1 MKKEITPFSRG
12 TGGALSRLRRLF
24 HAFKNPTIVM
34 KKYMV
39 ILPLSS
45 VTIFVALPK
54 GADAQIVVSQVLQE
68 TVGRVIRAID
78 LQVQRMQNQTIWL
91 QNAQKALENQ
101 LSKVK
106 LAEISDWSQKQRN
119 LYGNYYNELW
129 QIKSVIAYYDRIKE
143 MTERQASLVSQ
154 YNHAWNLLKSDKH
167 FSAEELSYMQKVY
180 SGILQESV
188 KNLDEIL
195 VVINAF
201 KTQMSD
207 GKRIELINKA
217 ADRVD
222 VNLSDLKQFNKQ
234 NYLLSIQRA
243 KDENEVAILK
253 KYYGVD

>member
-1 MKKEITPFSRG
+1 
-12 TGGALSRLRRLF
+12 
-24 HAFKNPTIVM
+24 M

-39 ILPLSS
+39 ILPLSA
-45 VTIFVALPK
+45 VTVFVSLPK
-54 GADAQIVVSQVLQE
+54 GADAQVIIGQVLGE

-101 LSKVK
+101 LSKLK
-106 LAEISDWSQKQRN
+106 LTEISDWSQKQKD
-119 LYGNYYNELW
+119 LYDGYYKELW
-129 QIKSVIAYYDRIKE
+129 QVKSIIAYYERIKDI
-143 MTERQASLVSQ
+143 TTKQAALVSQ
-154 YNHAWNLLKSDKH
+154 YNNAWNLLKQDKH
-167 FSAEELSYMQKVY
+167 FNAEELTYMQSVY

-195 VVINAF
+195 VVINSF

-207 GKRIELINKA
+207 AKRLELIDKA

-222 VNLSDLKQFNKQ
+222 TNCSDLKQFNNQ

-243 KDENEVAILK
+243 RDENEVSTLK
-253 KYYGVD
+253 RYYGID

>member
-1 MKKEITPFSRG
+1 
-12 TGGALSRLRRLF
+12 
-24 HAFKNPTIVM
+24 M